1 MHARKGHIIPLHGD
15 NEAKSGERAGIPT
28 SMTFVHSCKVLL
40 HAACRFAAQSFL
52 TPFGYDAA
60 MRPSALCNAAGLKS
74 KYTLVHFLAI
84 LCLLGPAD
92 ALPASLFNN
101 VDDPFSTGSLTS
113 ASPANRGGTEGGEL
127 SCAFP
132 PDGKNALELVGVI
145 EHALCNNPQ
154 TRQAWAAA
162 KAQAAQV
169 GVAESAYLPS
179 LTLPGRATR
188 SFASSTN
195 TSSSLAQTL
204 ISATPVLNY
213 LLFDF
218 GGRNAT
224 LESARQSLAAANWT
238 QNATLQNVFFSAVQD
253 YYLMFAAQATIISAS
268 EAEKSS
274 LEAMNAAESRYKA
287 GAATPADKLQAQ
299 TAYAQAKL
307 NRIQAEGNA
316 QIAKGTLAN
325 IIGIDPDYG
334 IEILPP
340 RIQEPD
346 EGQEQKVHELIV
358 TAKQQRPDLAAAEA
372 KVNAT
377 LQNIKSAEASGKP
390 AISLFTNYGYSHSN
404 IIEQPQT
411 MAMGVS
417 INFPIFTGFNNTYQ
431 IRAARAQA
439 EASAAQRDLVKNQV
453 ALDAWNAY
461 HTLNT
466 TKETLKSTADL
477 VASATQAERVAL
489 GRYKAG
495 AGTILDLLTA
505 QTNLANAR
513 LQRIQSQYNWYVA
526 KAKLAQAIG
535 RLDFSTIASSTQ

>member
-1 MHARKGHIIPLHGD
+1 MRQ
-15 NEAKSGERAGIPT
+15 NRAKERQ
-28 SMTFVHSCKVLL
+28 LL
-40 HAACRFAAQSFL
+40 
-52 TPFGYDAA
+52 
-60 MRPSALCNAAGLKS
+60 
-74 KYTLVHFLAI
+74 LAI

-92 ALPASLFNN
+92 ALPASLFQNL
-101 VDDPFSTGSLTS
+101 DDPFSTGTLTS
-113 ASPANRGGTEGGEL
+113 ASPANLGGTEDGEL

-132 PDGKNALELVGVI
+132 PKGKNALGLVDVI

-154 TRQAWAAA
+154 THQAWANA

-169 GVAESAYLPS
+169 GVAESAFLPS
-179 LTLPGRATR
+179 LNLTGQTAR
-188 SFASSTN
+188 SLSSSTN
-195 TSSSLAQTL
+195 TRPALAQTL
-204 ISATPVLNY
+204 ISATPALNY

-253 YYLMFAAQATIISAS
+253 YYLMFAAQATVISAS

-287 GAATPADKLQAQ
+287 GVVTPADKLQAQ

-325 IIGIDPDYG
+325 VIGIDPDHG

-346 EGQEQKVHELIV
+346 EGQEQKVRELIT

-372 KVNAT
+372 QVNAAI
-377 LQNIKSAEASGKP
+377 QNIKSTEASGKP
-390 AISLFTNYGYSHSN
+390 TISLFGNYGYSHSSVV
-404 IIEQPQT
+404 EQPQT
-411 MAMGVS
+411 TAIGVS
-417 INFPIFTGFNNTYQ
+417 INFPIFTGFNNTYR
-431 IRAARAQA
+431 ISAARAQV
-439 EASAAQRDLVKNQV
+439 EARAAQRDQIRNQV
-453 ALDAWNAY
+453 ALDTWSAY
-461 HTLNT
+461 HALNT
-466 TKETLKSTADL
+466 TRETLGSTADL

-505 QTNLANAR
+505 QASLANAR
-513 LQRIQSQYNWYVA
+513 LQRIQSQYNWHVA

-535 RLDFSTIASSTQ
+535 RLDFSSIASTSQ